1 MAATS
6 TQRCTGTSE
15 MRGLLIVLA
24 LGTMGWVVTLV
35 RAHVLILRAHDD
47 RLLTLERERIATAQA
62 HRTMR
67 TATVIPDAHWN
78 ETPRWVSLED

>member
-1 MAATS
+1 
-6 TQRCTGTSE
+6 